1 MADIAELQNIVVEKK
16 EGIAR
21 IILNRPEAMNALNN
35 VIIDEFWA
43 ATEDVRVDDEIKV
56 VIITGAGKAFCTGL
70 DINYIEQLATGAML
84 EVGSLLRKL
93 QATFT
98 VERLEKPVIA
108 AINGYALGEGCDLA
122 LSCDFRVASK
132 NARLGMTY
140 TQLGLIPDTGGAC
153 RLIQLVGLS
162 KAKELIFFG
171 EPIGAK
177 EALEMGMVDKVVP
190 AQDLDAAAL
199 DLAGTL
205 AMKSPGALG
214 LAKRAINTTLEASLK
229 ATMEFDLRAQSRRFQ
244 AEDTR
249 EAIAT
254 RIQELKAAP
263 KIE

>member
-35 VIIDEFWA
+35 AIIDEFWA

-84 EVGSLLRKL
+84 EVGTLLRKL

-140 TQLGLIPDTGGAC
+140 TQLGLVPDTGGAC

-199 DLAGTL
+199 NLAGTL

-249 EAIAT
+249 EAIAA
-254 RIQELKAAP
+254 RIQELKTAP

>member
-1 MADIAELQNIVVEKK
+1 MADVVESQNIILEKK

-21 IILNRPEAMNALNN
+21 IILNRPEAMNAINN

-43 ATEDVRVDDEIKV
+43 ATEDVRVDDETKV
-56 VIITGAGKAFCTGL
+56 VIITGAGKAFSIGL
-70 DINYIEQLATGAML
+70 DLSYAEELAAGPML
-84 EVGSLLRKL
+84 EVGTLLRKL
-93 QATFT
+93 QAAFRL
-98 VERLEKPVIA
+98 ERLEKPVIA

-132 NARLGMTY
+132 NAQLGMTY

-177 EALEMGMVDKVVP
+177 DALEMGMVDKVVP
-190 AQDLDAAAL
+190 AKDLEAAAL

-214 LAKRAINTTLEASLK
+214 LAKRAINTTLEVSLK

-249 EAIAT
+249 EAIAA
-254 RIQELKAAP
+254 RIKELKAAP
-263 KIE
+263 KIK

>member
-84 EVGSLLRKL
+84 EVGTLLRKL

-140 TQLGLIPDTGGAC
+140 TQLGLVPDTGGAC

-249 EAIAT
+249 EAIAA
-254 RIQELKAAP
+254 RIQELKTAP

>member
-84 EVGSLLRKL
+84 EVGTLLRKL

-140 TQLGLIPDTGGAC
+140 TQLGLVPDTGGAC

-199 DLAGTL
+199 NLAGTL

-249 EAIAT
+249 EAIAA
-254 RIQELKAAP
+254 RIQELKTAP

>member
-35 VIIDEFWA
+35 AIIDEFWA

-84 EVGSLLRKL
+84 EVGTLLRKL

-249 EAIAT
+249 EAIAA
-254 RIQELKAAP
+254 RIQELKTAP

>member
-84 EVGSLLRKL
+84 EVGTLLRKL

-140 TQLGLIPDTGGAC
+140 TQLGLVPDTGGAC

-199 DLAGTL
+199 GMAETL

-214 LAKRAINTTLEASLK
+214 LAKRAINTTLEISLK

-244 AEDTR
+244 SEDAR
-249 EAIAT
+249 EAIAA
-254 RIQELKAAP
+254 RIQELKTAP

>member
-249 EAIAT
+249 EAIAA
-254 RIQELKAAP
+254 RIQELKTAP

>member
-140 TQLGLIPDTGGAC
+140 TQLGLVPDTGGAC

-249 EAIAT
+249 EAIAA
-254 RIQELKAAP
+254 RIQELKTAP

>member
-35 VIIDEFWA
+35 VTIDEFWA

-84 EVGSLLRKL
+84 EVGTLLRKL

-140 TQLGLIPDTGGAC
+140 TQLGLVPDTGGAC

-249 EAIAT
+249 EAIAA
-254 RIQELKAAP
+254 RIQELKTAP

>member
-43 ATEDVRVDDEIKV
+43 ATEDVRVDDEIRV

>member
-35 VIIDEFWA
+35 AIIDEFWA

-140 TQLGLIPDTGGAC
+140 TQLGLVPDTGGAC

-249 EAIAT
+249 EAIAA
-254 RIQELKAAP
+254 RIQELKTAP